1 MSDNIHKLID
11 GIREKYSHVNSQLL
25 EERTKVESLQNK
37 IDNLTSQ
44 LGVSNEGISALETRI
59 NEMISVTEQAN
70 EQVITR
76 SEGSLI
82 SNEQIDE
89 LVKEID
95 YCIGQLKK

>member
-11 GIREKYSHVNSQLL
+11 GIREKYSHVNNQLL
-25 EERTKVESLQNK
+25 EERTTIEYLQNK
-37 IDNLTSQ
+37 IENLTSQ
-44 LGVSNEGISALETRI
+44 LDTSNEGISALQAKI
-59 NEMISVTEQAN
+59 NEMSSVADETN

-82 SNEQIDE
+82 SDEQIDE

>member
-1 MSDNIHKLID
+1 M
-11 GIREKYSHVNSQLL
+11 LL
-25 EERTKVESLQNK
+25 RVE
-37 IDNLTSQ
+37 LTLGPQ
-44 LGVSNEGISALETRI
+44 LGVSNEGISALQIRI
-59 NEMISVTEQAN
+59 NEMSSVTEKAN